1 MMKNNE
7 NATSEE
13 ASKQLQEMSSDE
25 LERHLS
31 SCRFELIHLQKDIDS
46 FVQQHSDQICG
57 QELNTLEEQVS
68 RMSQDISRMDFIEAL
83 KSDVDAYVTKFN
95 QCRDQIAQM
104 DQIVHLRNILMEMQ
118 SLLQSLH
125 QQQKQ
130 SSHGVNNDQQLQDL
144 LRQLKVVNVDAMN

>member
-1 MMKNNE
+1 
-7 NATSEE
+7 
-13 ASKQLQEMSSDE
+13 MSSDE

-31 SCRFELIHLQKDIDS
+31 ACRFELIHLQKDIDA
-46 FVQQHSDQICG
+46 FVHEHSDQICG

-83 KSDVDAYVTKFN
+83 KSGVDAYVAKFN

-104 DQIVHLRNILMEMQ
+104 DQIARQRNILMEME
-118 SLLQSLH
+118 SLLQSLY

-144 LRQLKVVNVDAMN
+144 LRQLKAANVDAMN